1 MLQRG
6 GAQKVPS
13 VLYVKPSLTNRGKVA
28 LTWPDPLEKA
38 FQETCNTLT
47 VTVSHG
53 FISSIRGKFISWLG
67 RGLPSDTRGGAA
79 SASIPLNLLK
89 RLSNFAGRLERID
102 LFALVKNTGF
112 SPDLV
117 FVNDIDVAIRDISKF
132 GVPTCFWVNDPH
144 ISIDRYFDLQRVQD
158 YDYVFV
164 SQKSFVDT
172 FRKRGCK
179 NVSWL
184 PVAVDP
190 AYFKGE
196 RNEVY
201 DISFVGKAYPGHR
214 RYEVLRLVKENFGN
228 VYVGRERQYDMGKI
242 YLSSKIVV
250 NRSLRRD
257 LNVRVFEAMAAGAM
271 LITNRDADGLNELF
285 QENIHLV
292 CYESNDELIS
302 KIRYYLEHDEERREI
317 ARKGHEEV
325 MAKHTYQVRTR
336 EILRRVGLKT
346 PEAG

>member
-1 MLQRG
+1 
-6 GAQKVPS
+6 
-13 VLYVKPSLTNRGKVA
+13 
-28 LTWPDPLEKA
+28 
-38 FQETCNTLT
+38 
-47 VTVSHG
+47 
-53 FISSIRGKFISWLG
+53 
-67 RGLPSDTRGGAA
+67 
-79 SASIPLNLLK
+79 
-89 RLSNFAGRLERID
+89 
-102 LFALVKNTGF
+102 
-112 SPDLV
+112 
-117 FVNDIDVAIRDISKF
+117 
-132 GVPTCFWVNDPH
+132 
-144 ISIDRYFDLQRVQD
+144 
-158 YDYVFV
+158 
-164 SQKSFVDT
+164 
-172 FRKRGCK
+172 
-179 NVSWL
+179 L